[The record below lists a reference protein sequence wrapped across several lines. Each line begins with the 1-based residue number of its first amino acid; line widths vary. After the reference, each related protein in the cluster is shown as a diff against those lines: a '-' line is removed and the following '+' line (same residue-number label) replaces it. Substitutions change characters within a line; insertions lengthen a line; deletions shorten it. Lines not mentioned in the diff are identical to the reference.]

1 MEAPSINS
9 RQPPDG
15 HEFPD
20 YQETTLNVNMNDDEL
35 NDNNNSGNKDR
46 RNSLSDLHKTI
57 ITKAPL
63 PPSVTRSTNISEKI
77 SKFSRSNSECTNLTR
92 TYNRSIENCYM
103 PETLI
108 KENLNKPLSKSV
120 MSINNISSA
129 TDKSVTYQIGNRI
142 NSNTST
148 NLYSTTPRLHV
159 RSQSLTD
166 IKTDRWSALME
177 QRRKGLSKLK
187 GLVIPENT
195 EVEDTVD
202 IPEIKSN
209 NTPTL
214 CITELTKPLLNSSVT
229 NYNNRHS
236 FTAPSLTSPPWSS
249 PSLGEYSPA
258 FKRKSLQLCNSN
270 NNKKIDENDKVI
282 TQHVDVRPTILTF
295 NDAPK
300 SLESITSPTRSDS
313 SFEYISSSPDLKLKP
328 DINNKVV
335 KATKRRMKEETSKCE
350 DESDNDSAVSS
361 SQSSYISRSS
371 PPASPNHLMKNCNI
385 LTNHIDGKDDFDTNP
400 RLLKPKSVE
409 AVNRRNILDST
420 KCPSGQ
426 DVKVGSPQIHRKFKD
441 DKNVTVTET
450 EGNNTSIDVT
460 DNKVEEDKGRF
471 IKPLELPLTAE
482 IKMDRPRLVKASSVS
497 DISKRSQK
505 EITLNN
511 IVLRHTVKT
520 SQKSDDIPLMPKC
533 IRNVKSV
540 SVTDLKKTFENLSP
554 TTPSPPN
561 QIINR
566 ISKPDVDQLKRNKR
580 LSLNLPTKSD
590 YIQSPKTTPQRT
602 DNETKPIFVS
612 NEVICLKKK

>member
-20 YQETTLNVNMNDDEL
+20 YQETTLNVKMSDNEL
-35 NDNNNSGNKDR
+35 NDSRNKER
-46 RNSLSDLHKTI
+46 RNSLSDLHT
-57 ITKAPL
+57 P
-63 PPSVTRSTNISEKI
+63 TRSTNNVSDKI
-77 SKFSRSNSECTNLTR
+77 SKFSRSNSECTNLTK
-92 TYNRSIENCYM
+92 TYNRSIENCYI
-103 PETLI
+103 PDTSI

-129 TDKSVTYQIGNRI
+129 TDKSGSYHVGNRA
-142 NSNTST
+142 NNST
-148 NLYSTTPRLHV
+148 NSYNTTPRLHV

-177 QRRKGLSKLK
+177 QRRRGLSKLK

-195 EVEDTVD
+195 EVEDTID

-209 NTPTL
+209 NAPTL
-214 CITELTKPLLNSSVT
+214 CISELTKPLLNSPVT
-229 NYNNRHS
+229 NCNNRHS

-249 PSLGEYSPA
+249 PSLAEYSPA
-258 FKRKSLQLCNSN
+258 FKRKNLQLCHNRKN
-270 NNKKIDENDKVI
+270 ENEKVDN
-282 TQHVDVRPTILTF
+282 QHVDVRPTVLTF

-313 SFEYISSSPDLKLKP
+313 SFEYISSSPDLKFKSE
-328 DINNKVV
+328 INNKIIQN
-335 KATKRRMKEETSKCE
+335 TRNRMKEDTGKCE

-385 LTNHIDGKDDFDTNP
+385 LTNHIDTKDDFDTNP

-426 DVKVGSPQIHRKFKD
+426 DLKVGSPQIHRKFD
-441 DKNVTVTET
+441 EDKAETET
-450 EGNNTSIDVT
+450 GNSIDVT
-460 DNKVEEDKGRF
+460 DTKVSDDSDKI
-471 IKPLELPLTAE
+471 IKPIDLSTSPE
-482 IKMDRPRLVKASSVS
+482 INIERPRLIKASSVS
-497 DISKRSQK
+497 DISKRPQK
-505 EITLNN
+505 EITLTN

-520 SQKSDDIPLMPKC
+520 PQKSDDVPLVPKC
-533 IRNVKSV
+533 IRNVKSI

-554 TTPSPPN
+554 TPKTHAVP
-561 QIINR
+561 NR
-566 ISKPDVDQLKRNKR
+566 ISKPDIGQLKCTKR
-580 LSLNLPTKSD
+580 LSLNLPSKSE
-590 YIQSPKTTPQRT
+590 YIPAPKTAPVTN
-602 DNETKPIFVS
+602 NESKPVFIS
-612 NEVICLKKK
+612 NEVNILLILFVCYDLRIIFVKGYQEND